1 MENSQII
8 IPLIVIIVLGILVF
22 RFVARI
28 FLKLVLIIIL
38 AAMAIYM
45 FLKAGGTI

>member
-28 FLKLVLIIIL
+28 FLKLVLVIIL